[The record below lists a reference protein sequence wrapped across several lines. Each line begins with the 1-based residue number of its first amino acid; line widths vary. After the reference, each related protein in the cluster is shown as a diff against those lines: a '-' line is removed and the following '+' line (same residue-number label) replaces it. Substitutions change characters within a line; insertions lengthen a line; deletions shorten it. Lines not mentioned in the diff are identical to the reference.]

1 MNWPLALG
9 GLALLMVFRT
19 DGGSKTDERTTP
31 HALLL
36 VANQYDQSLSIVDP
50 VAGKKVGKVKT
61 RGIKGH
67 EVIASPDG
75 RLAYVPIYGDSGV
88 GQPGSNGQ
96 TIEVIDLATQKI
108 VNTIDLGRPVRP
120 HCPKFGPDGLLY
132 VTAELDNAVDIV
144 DPRSQKRIASIAT
157 ERPEAHM
164 LAITKDGKRAYT
176 SNVGSG
182 TVTVLDLV
190 HRKPVTVISVADV
203 AERISLSADD
213 RWVFTADQKKPRLA
227 VIDTK
232 SNAVS
237 SWVSLPSIGYGTA
250 PTSDGKW
257 LLVTMPSAAQ
267 VAVVDLEQMK
277 VVRTIPVSARPVEIL
292 LRPDQPIAY
301 VSCMGAGEVAVIDL
315 SKWEVSKTI
324 KTAAGADGLAWAQR
338 P

>member
-9 GLALLMVFRT
+9 GLALLMAFHT
-19 DGGSKTDERTTP
+19 DSGSKFGEPAMP

-36 VANQYDQSLSIVDP
+36 VANQFDQSLSIVDP
-50 VAGKKVGKVKT
+50 GAGRRVGKIKT
-61 RGIKGH
+61 HGTRGH

-88 GQPGSNGQ
+88 GQPGSSGQ
-96 TIEVIDLATQKI
+96 TIEVIDLLTQKI

-120 HCPKFGPDGLLY
+120 HCAKFAPDGLLY
-132 VTAELDNAVDIV
+132 VTAELDNAVDII
-144 DPRSQKRIASIAT
+144 DPRSEKRVASIAT

-190 HRKPVTVISVADV
+190 HRKPVKVISVAD
-203 AERISLSADD
+203 AAQRISLSADD

-232 SNAVS
+232 SNSVS
-237 SWVSLPSIGYGTA
+237 SWISLPSNGYGTA
-250 PTSDGKW
+250 ATPDGKW
-257 LLVTMPSAAQ
+257 LLVTMPSAGQ
-267 VAVVDLEQMK
+267 VGVVDLEQMK
-277 VVRTIPVSARPVEIL
+277 VVRTLPVGARPVEIL
-292 LRPDQPIAY
+292 LRPDQPVAY

-315 SKWEVSKTI
+315 SKWEISRVI
-324 KTAAGADGLAWAQR
+324 KTAAGADGLAWALR
-338 P
+338 E

>member
-9 GLALLMVFRT
+9 GLALLMTFRT
-19 DGGSKTDERTTP
+19 DGGSKTDERAMP

-50 VAGKKVGKVKT
+50 VAGKEVGKVKT

-108 VNTIDLGRPVRP
+108 VNAIDLGRPTRP
-120 HCPKFGPDGLLY
+120 HCAKFGPDGLLY
-132 VTAELDNAVDIV
+132 VTAELDNSVDIV
-144 DPRSQKRIASIAT
+144 DPRTQKRVASIAT

-190 HRKPVTVISVADV
+190 HRKPVTVIAVSDV
-203 AERISLSADD
+203 AQRISLSADD

-237 SWVSLPSIGYGTA
+237 SWISLPSVGYGTA
-250 PTSDGKW
+250 PTLDGKW
-257 LLVTMPSAAQ
+257 LLVTLPSAGQ
-267 VAVVDLEQMK
+267 VAVVDLDQMK
-277 VVRTIPVSARPVEIL
+277 VARTVPVSARPVEIL

-315 SKWEVSKTI
+315 GKWEVSKVI
-324 KTAAGADGLAWAQR
+324 KTAPGADGLAWAIR
-338 P
+338 R

>member
-19 DGGSKTDERTTP
+19 DGGSKTDERTMP
-31 HALLL
+31 HAWLL

-50 VAGKKVGKVKT
+50 VAGKEVGKVKT

-190 HRKPVTVISVADV
+190 HRKPVTVIAVSDV
-203 AERISLSADD
+203 AQRISLSADD

-237 SWVSLPSIGYGTA
+237 SWISLPSVGYGTA
-250 PTSDGKW
+250 PTLDGKW
-257 LLVTMPSAAQ
+257 LLVTMPSASQ
-267 VAVVDLEQMK
+267 VAVIDLEQMK
-277 VVRTIPVSARPVEIL
+277 VLRTLPVGDRPVEML
-292 LRPDQPIAY
+292 LRQDQPIDY
-301 VSCMGAGEVAVIDL
+301 IYCIVDGEVAVLDL
-315 SKWEVSKTI
+315 GKWGGSKGI
-324 KTAAGADGLAWAQR
+324 KTAPGADGLAWAIR
-338 P
+338 R

>member
-9 GLALLMVFRT
+9 GLALLMMFRT
-19 DGGSKTDERTTP
+19 DGGSKTDDRAMP

-50 VAGKKVGKVKT
+50 VAGKEVGKVKN
-61 RGIKGH
+61 RGVKGH

-108 VNTIDLGRPVRP
+108 VSTIDLGRPVRP
-120 HCPKFGPDGLLY
+120 HCAKFAPDGLLY
-132 VTAELDNAVDIV
+132 VTAELDNEVDIV
-144 DPRSQKRIASIAT
+144 DPRTQKRVASIAT

-190 HRKPVTVISVADV
+190 HRKPVTVISVADI
-203 AERISLSADD
+203 AQRISLSADD

-232 SNAVS
+232 SNMVS
-237 SWVSLPSIGYGTA
+237 SWISLPSVGYGTA
-250 PTSDGKW
+250 PTTDGRW
-257 LLVTMPSAAQ
+257 LLVTMPGASQ
-267 VAVVDLEQMK
+267 VAVVDLRQMK
-277 VVRTIPVSARPVEIL
+277 VVRTVPMGARPVEIL

-301 VSCMGAGEVAVIDL
+301 ISCMGAGEVAVIDL
-315 SKWEVSKTI
+315 SKWEVSQTI
-324 KTAAGADGLAWAQR
+324 KTAPGADGLAWAQR
-338 P
+338 Q

>member
-9 GLALLMVFRT
+9 ALALLMAFRT
-19 DGGSKTDERTTP
+19 DGSKSDEPSMP

-36 VANQYDQSLSIVDP
+36 VVNQGDQSLSIVDP
-50 VAGKKVGKVKT
+50 GPGQQVGKIKT
-61 RGIKGH
+61 HGIRGH
-67 EVIASPDG
+67 EVIASADG

-88 GQPGSNGQ
+88 GQSGSSGQ
-96 TIEVIDLATQKI
+96 TVEVIDLATQKI
-108 VNTIDLGRPVRP
+108 MNTIDLGRPVRP
-120 HCPKFGPDGLLY
+120 HCAKFAPDGLLY
-132 VTAELDNAVDIV
+132 VTAELDNAVDII
-144 DPRSQKRIASIAT
+144 DPRSQKRVASIAT

-203 AERISLSADD
+203 AQRISLSADD

-237 SWVSLPSIGYGTA
+237 SWISLPSIGYGTA
-250 PTSDGKW
+250 PTPDGRW
-257 LLVTMPSAAQ
+257 LLVTMPSASQ
-267 VAVVDLEQMK
+267 VAVIDLEQMK
-277 VVRTIPVSARPVEIL
+277 VIRTLPVGARPVEIL

-301 VSCMGAGEVAVIDL
+301 ISCMGAGEVGVVDL
-315 SKWEVSKTI
+315 SKWEVSKVI
-324 KTAAGADGLAWAQR
+324 KTAPGADGLAWALR
-338 P
+338 K

>member
-9 GLALLMVFRT
+9 GLALLMAFRN
-19 DGGSKTDERTTP
+19 DGGAKTDQSAMP

-36 VANQYDQSLSIVDP
+36 VVNQGDQSLSIVDP
-50 VAGKKVGKVKT
+50 GSGQQVGKIKT
-61 RGIKGH
+61 HGIRGH

-75 RLAYVPIYGDSGV
+75 QFAYVPIYGDSGV
-88 GQPGSNGQ
+88 GQPGSSGR

-120 HCPKFGPDGLLY
+120 HCAKFAPDGFMY
-132 VTAELDNAVDIV
+132 VTAELDNAVDII
-144 DPRSQKRIASIAT
+144 DPHSLKRVASIAT

-190 HRKPVTVISVADV
+190 HRKPITVISVADI
-203 AERISLSADD
+203 AQRISLSADD

-232 SNAVS
+232 SNMVS
-237 SWVSLPSIGYGTA
+237 SWISLPSVGYGTA
-250 PTSDGKW
+250 PTPDGRW
-257 LLVTMPSAAQ
+257 LLVTMPGASQ
-267 VAVVDLEQMK
+267 VAVVDLRQMK
-277 VVRTIPVSARPVEIL
+277 VVRSVPVGARPVEIL

-301 VSCMGAGEVAVIDL
+301 ISCMGAGEVAVIDL
-315 SKWEVSKTI
+315 NKWEVSQTI

-338 P
+338 Q

>member
-19 DGGSKTDERTTP
+19 DGGSKTDERTMP
-31 HALLL
+31 HAWLL

-50 VAGKKVGKVKT
+50 VAGKEVGKVKT

-88 GQPGSNGQ
+88 GQSGSSGK
-96 TIEVIDLATQKI
+96 TVEVIDLATQKI

-120 HCPKFGPDGLLY
+120 HCAKFAPDGLLY
-132 VTAELDNAVDIV
+132 VTAELDNAVDII
-144 DPRSQKRIASIAT
+144 DPLSQKRVASIAT

-190 HRKPVTVISVADV
+190 HRKPVTVIAVSDV
-203 AERISLSADD
+203 AQRISLSADD
-213 RWVFTADQKKPRLA
+213 RWVFTADQNKPRLA

-232 SNAVS
+232 SHAAS
-237 SWVSLPSIGYGTA
+237 SWISLPSVGYGTA
-250 PTSDGKW
+250 PTLDGKW
-257 LLVTMPSAAQ
+257 LLVTMQSANQ
-267 VAVVDLEQMK
+267 VAVVDLSQMK
-277 VVRTIPVSARPVEIL
+277 VDRTVPVGTDPVQILVRPDRPV
-292 LRPDQPIAY
+292 AY
-301 VSCMGAGEVAVIDL
+301 ISCSGDGKVAVL
-315 SKWEVSKTI
+315 NLESWKVE
-324 KTAAGADGLAWAQR
+324 
-338 P
+338 